1 MKLHV
6 ALLLM
11 ISAGAIGYGIARA
24 SHEPPSHEPPS
35 HEPSTTPTPQAQD
48 HPTPPL
54 ERPEET
60 ASVREALPA
69 PPAVEAPAAP
79 PPQRPYE
86 PKVPA
91 DNFFGGGHPL
101 PAVGEFLNSS
111 RYNPEGLRLSRPH
124 REELKQI
131 IEKATNEYLA
141 LQSDLWEQ
149 GGAHAKAVIRAGGG
163 VPVQPGVASSPPE
176 KGMRS
181 TSIWENGVGRV
192 LYWRTQDVPELAAL
206 QKESELVLQQAK
218 AQIAEFIATHG
229 IPR

>member
-11 ISAGAIGYGIARA
+11 IPAGAIGYGIGRA
-24 SHEPPSHEPPS
+24 SHEPPS
-35 HEPSTTPTPQAQD
+35 HEPSTTPTPQAQH

-69 PPAVEAPAAP
+69 HPAVEAPAAP
-79 PPQRPYE
+79 PPQRPRE
-86 PKVPA
+86 PKVSA
-91 DNFFGGGHPL
+91 NNIVGGDHPL

-111 RYNPEGLRLSRPH
+111 RYNPEGFRLSRPH

-131 IEKATNEYLA
+131 IEKATNEYRA

-149 GGAHAKAVIRAGGG
+149 SGAYAEAVIKAGGG
-163 VPVQPGVASSPPE
+163 VPVQPGVASRPPE
-176 KGMRS
+176 PGMRLDLIS
-181 TSIWENGVGRV
+181 EYGVGRE

-229 IPR
+229 VPR